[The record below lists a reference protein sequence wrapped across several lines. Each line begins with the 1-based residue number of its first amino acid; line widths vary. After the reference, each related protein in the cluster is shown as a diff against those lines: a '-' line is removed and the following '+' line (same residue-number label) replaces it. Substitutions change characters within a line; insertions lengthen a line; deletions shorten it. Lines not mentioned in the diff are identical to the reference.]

1 MRCPPLEEVVMRLRA
16 RTLSFEEL
24 AARCGWD
31 GALRLVAAAALKARI
46 DGARGSVVCLRTK
59 SIWACDAKVYR
70 TFCVPRNAAV
80 EAVRRALRIAKE
92 AGVGPF
98 WSAPLRKRK
107 TNCWRREDAER
118 LVAVLLDGLAPARRR
133 ARRDMRRFVPDAG
146 GGA

>member
-1 MRCPPLEEVVMRLRA
+1 MRCPPLEEVVVRLRA

-31 GALRLVAAAALKARI
+31 GALRLVVAAAIKARL
-46 DGARGSVVCLRTK
+46 DGERGSIVCLRAK
-59 SIWACDAKVYR
+59 SLWMCEQHVFK

-92 AGVGPF
+92 AGVAPF
-98 WSAPLRKRK
+98 WSAPLTKRK

-118 LVAVLLDGLAPARRR
+118 LVAVLLDGLAPAKARRR
-133 ARRDMRRFVPDAG
+133 RIYRG
-146 GGA
+146 I